1 MNENIYWVIELAV
14 TPGRFEDLKTLAAEL
29 LEANRNKVGFLTYG
43 VAINDDRQVC
53 HIYER
58 FEDSAAIMNQNS
70 MSSTLPVRCCSP
82 GGHARK
88 PTRVAAV
95 GMDGKTVLKETHPS
109 WTVSLT
115 LTLTCDGLWGGSG
128 NLTLCELPHLLS
140 VFKKFWSQSASEIVS
155 NLLIGATDKRHLF
168 QTFQVVSVRI
178 RLHRTNP
185 DGFFEVSPKLERRLS
200 PEIWIASLGSE
211 L

>member
-1 MNENIYWVIELAV
+1 
-14 TPGRFEDLKTLAAEL
+14 
-29 LEANRNKVGFLTYG
+29 
-43 VAINDDRQVC
+43 
-53 HIYER
+53 
-58 FEDSAAIMNQNS
+58 MNQNS